1 MSAGKNDNIDVGEEI
16 ALWTLRGIHAAA
28 EKTSKHDPMGEE
40 GVRYLEPPTPGVYHL
55 MVEFDMT
62 RSEAEWIADIT

>member
-1 MSAGKNDNIDVGEEI
+1 MTEGKNDNLDIGNEI

-28 EKTSKHDPMGEE
+28 EKIPKHDPMGED
-40 GVRYLEPPTPGVYHL
+40 GVKYLEPPTPGVYHL

>member
-28 EKTSKHDPMGEE
+28 EKTSKHVPMGEE

>member
-1 MSAGKNDNIDVGEEI
+1 MNEQANDNIDVGEEI

-28 EKTSKHDPMGEE
+28 EKTSKHDPMREE